1 MTDDQD
7 RGAADRGHQAR
18 MSMAAGD
25 ETFFKDYWPRLVRYL
40 KARATDTDLAE
51 DVASEAMIVF
61 MDNWDYL
68 LTHPRPD
75 SWLFKVATRKLRK
88 LETRARA
95 RDHCCLD
102 EDLASSIGDLQAA
115 AAGDVWIEDHIDLIA
130 GMRSLPSRQCEVI
143 GLHYFG
149 GYTLAE
155 TADIL
160 DIQVGTAKK
169 HLARGLESLRQ
180 HQGLPAALKT
190 IRRIPA

>member
-1 MTDDQD
+1 MTGNHDSD
-7 RGAADRGHQAR
+7 AADRGHEAR
-18 MSMAAGD
+18 MRMAAGD
-25 ETFFKDYWPRLVRYL
+25 ETFFKYYWPRLVRYL
-40 KARATDTDLAE
+40 KSRATDTGLAE
-51 DVASEAMIVF
+51 DVASEAMMAF
-61 MDNWDYL
+61 LDKWDYL

-88 LETRARA
+88 LEVQA
-95 RDHCCLD
+95 RDQCCLD
-102 EDLASSIGDLQAA
+102 EDLASSVGDLQAA
-115 AAGDVWIEDHIDLIA
+115 AAGDMWIEDHLDLIA

-169 HLARGLESLRQ
+169 HLGRGLKSLRQ
-180 HQGLPAALKT
+180 RQGLPAALKT
-190 IRRIPA
+190 IRRISA